1 MKIQQDNLVNN
12 PTTKLTFK
20 ELHVIDTDVQQ
31 LLLTSLRENHLVR
44 VSEIIK
50 EQKNN
55 SVHIIMDLENGKQLN
70 AQLFCPYRLQRVKT
84 KYKQIPIFE
93 SKFGFIKRMA
103 KIANGYQKQI
113 ENFKLIPLKWTYTLL
128 ADWVNKMH
136 L

>member
-1 MKIQQDNLVNN
+1 MKIQQDNFVSK

-20 ELHVIDTDVQQ
+20 GLHVINTDVQQ
-31 LLLTSLRENHLVR
+31 LLLTNLRENHLVR

-55 SVHIIMDLENGKQLN
+55 SVHIIIDSENGKQLN
-70 AQLFCPYRLQRVKT
+70 AQLFCPYRLQRFKT

-93 SKFGFIKRMA
+93 SKFGFIKRIA

-113 ENFKLIPLKWTYTLL
+113 ENSELIPLKWTYTLL
-128 ADWVNKMH
+128 SEWASKMH